1 MKKKTKELVLIK
13 SGDYMLD
20 VSKLVFGGVV
30 LVVIL
35 QIESLS
41 NVVLLITGLL
51 ATVLTAAFGMYLTSI
66 SQTNKKKGE

>member
-1 MKKKTKELVLIK
+1 MNKKTRELVLIK
-13 SGDYMLD
+13 SGEYMLD

>member
-1 MKKKTKELVLIK
+1 MNKKTKELVLIK

-35 QIESLS
+35 QIEQLS
-41 NVVLLITGLL
+41 NRTLLIIGMTACVFSSILGLL
-51 ATVLTAAFGMYLTSI
+51 FILL

>member
-1 MKKKTKELVLIK
+1 MNKKTKELVLIK

-66 SQTNKKKGE
+66 SQTNKKKGA

>member
-1 MKKKTKELVLIK
+1 MNKKTKELVLIK

-51 ATVLTAAFGMYLTSI
+51 ATLLTAVFGMYLTSI